1 MILSRALSF
10 GLRFAEFVCSAV
22 SLSTRPNRSHQL
34 MQPQVVLGIVGHFLR
49 VRHKTGSGPR
59 GREIYTEVIAAFSLV
74 LSLVWLLPFT
84 STFMHYPMD
93 VILSFAWFAAFGALV
108 NWLHKL
114 NCGGAFDWDGLTHGG
129 QCNQW
134 KAAEA
139 FAFMSAI
146 FWLASALL
154 VSVSCIAGR
163 NAELGFGY

>member
-10 GLRFAEFVCSAV
+10 GLRFAEFVCSA
-22 SLSTRPNRSHQL
+22 
-34 MQPQVVLGIVGHFLR
+34 VVLGIVGHFLR

-154 VSVSCIAGR
+154 SIYVYHKVRKGETTTVATDGAPRRRRWGR
-163 NAELGFGY
+163 KSAV